1 MLDDDSTV
9 QEFVGNQLQLTPF
22 GRIEESNEPPPGSL
36 PEESDPSILASGSLV
51 RVNDLAL
58 AAICLLAEETE
69 SIFPGFVRNETY
81 GFDSRSIAVPKIPQ
95 AQAARRESDRTVE
108 KAVLPKLRLRS

>member
-1 MLDDDSTV
+1 M

-36 PEESDPSILASGSLV
+36 PEEADPSILASGSLV

-58 AAICLLAEETE
+58 AAICLLAEEGPE

-95 AQAARRESDRTVE
+95 AQAARRDLIEQWKRRFS
-108 KAVLPKLRLRS
+108 PSSG